1 MSDTFAGIRPIDVP
15 GFIGA
20 QLLGAFAATA
30 LFRWL
35 TPPLSQDAG
44 VLLVSQESGKDGSER
59 TALQSTVPVHR

>member
-1 MSDTFAGIRPIDVP
+1 MSDTFAGIRLIDVP

-35 TPPLSQDAG
+35 TPPLSNNAD
-44 VLLVSQESGKDGSER
+44 VLVVPKESGKEHGSER
-59 TALQSTVPVHR
+59 PTL

>member
-35 TPPLSQDAG
+35 TPPLSQNAD
-44 VLLVSQESGKDGSER
+44 VLVVPESGKEDGS
-59 TALQSTVPVHR
+59 